1 MYSFV
6 LQPIIRQTP
15 RQNAE
20 GRAPWFVR
28 LECALTEGKILQS
41 LACVACL

>member
-1 MYSFV
+1 MCSFV

-20 GRAPWFVR
+20 GRALWFGR
-28 LECALTEGKILQS
+28 LESALTEGKILQS
-41 LACVACL
+41 LACVGCL